1 MLLDLYEKE
10 KQLISEN
17 RRAKFEYREFIES
30 RYWEA
35 QKLVW
40 YSRHKKICARCK
52 SDKNI
57 NLHHKRY
64 PKNGRY
70 LSMSDNDFAA
80 LCRRCHHRYHWLNGV
95 QQHMHRP
102 SVDFIKQGYQR

>member
-1 MLLDLYEKE
+1 MLLDFYGKE
-10 KQLISEN
+10 KQLIADN

-57 NLHHKRY
+57 NLHPKRY
-64 PKNGRY
+64 PKN
-70 LSMSDNDFAA
+70 AA
-80 LCRRCHHRYHWLNGV
+80 
-95 QQHMHRP
+95 
-102 SVDFIKQGYQR
+102 I